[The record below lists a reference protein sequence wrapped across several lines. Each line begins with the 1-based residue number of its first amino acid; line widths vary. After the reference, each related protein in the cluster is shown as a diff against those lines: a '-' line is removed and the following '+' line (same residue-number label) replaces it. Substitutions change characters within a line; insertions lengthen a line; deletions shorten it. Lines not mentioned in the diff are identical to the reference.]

1 MPELSPES
9 LTELL
14 AVAVELVAMVLLS
27 TLGILAERAGFAALP
42 SGFEPLSVWLVVV
55 GAVALY
61 AGVYM
66 IGYQR
71 LLNRLTGAIGASP

>member
-9 LTELL
+9 LVELFT
-14 AVAVELVAMVLLS
+14 VAVELVAMVLLS
-27 TLGILAERAGFAALP
+27 TLGVLAERAGFAALA
-42 SGFEPLSVWLVVV
+42 SGFEPVSLWLVGV

-71 LLNRLTGAIGASP
+71 LLVRLTGVVGANL

>member
-9 LTELL
+9 LVELFT
-14 AVAVELVAMVLLS
+14 VAVELVAMVLLS
-27 TLGILAERAGFAALP
+27 TLGLLAERAGFAALA
-42 SGFEPLSVWLVVV
+42 SGFEPVSLWLVGV

-71 LLNRLTGAIGASP
+71 LLGRVLTTAA